1 MCVIKC
7 QIICIWFWGN
17 YNFSTFANISSRA
30 LCHSLYSIMVSQ
42 TLYSL
47 CLFCL
52 KFTNLSTSRPRQKPS
67 KRQMMTQWG
76 HCITFCVVV
85 IDDRG
90 QGGGCDLL
98 LCNHIGGCQKVTFLS
113 GILSAILT
121 MTLCRILHFIPTIC
135 VRLCWNFACRLFEN
149 VETLNL
155 RGRQDCC
162 YIKCSIHKTH
172 FFQTKNIDSWNS
184 NCLAIN
190 NTNVLNLI
198 LTYIILIQF
207 LDSAKEIV

>member
-7 QIICIWFWGN
+7 QINCIWFWGN

-98 LCNHIGGCQKVTFLS
+98 LCNHIGGSQKVTFLS
-113 GILSAILT
+113 GPDLIWYFICNSDNDTVSHSA
-121 MTLCRILHFIPTIC
+121 LHSYNMCQTVLEFCMQTIWKC
-135 VRLCWNFACRLFEN
+135 WDSQLERKTRLL
-149 VETLNL
+149 L
-155 RGRQDCC
+155 
-162 YIKCSIHKTH
+162 HKV
-172 FFQTKNIDSWNS
+172 FYS
-184 NCLAIN
+184 
-190 NTNVLNLI
+190 
-198 LTYIILIQF
+198 
-207 LDSAKEIV
+207 

>member
-1 MCVIKC
+1 M
-7 QIICIWFWGN
+7 
-17 YNFSTFANISSRA
+17 
-30 LCHSLYSIMVSQ
+30 
-42 TLYSL
+42 
-47 CLFCL
+47 
-52 KFTNLSTSRPRQKPS
+52 
-67 KRQMMTQWG
+67 QWG
-76 HCITFCVVV
+76 HCITFCVVD
-85 IDDRG
+85 IDD
-90 QGGGCDLL
+90 
-98 LCNHIGGCQKVTFLS
+98 KVENVIFSCVIILVDPRKWPS
-113 GILSAILT
+113 YPGILSAILT
-121 MTLCRILHFIPTIC
+121 TTLGRILHFILTVC
-135 VRLCWNFACRLFEN
+135 VRLCLNFACRLFET

-172 FFQTKNIDSWNS
+172 FFQTKNIDSWNI